1 MKRIPKLLVI
11 WSKLTLTSFEVLYY
25 KARLLFQRMEYYI
38 QETFDTHKIEKQSK
52 TTDSNEE
59 HEMELFE
66 QYGQKKSAHESE
78 LHSSSKYVPYEG
90 PVCETP

>member
-38 QETFDTHKIEKQSK
+38 EEALNTSKIG
-52 TTDSNEE
+52 EE
-59 HEMELFE
+59 NQPTEEVEELFE

-78 LHSSSKYVPYEG
+78 LRSSSKYVPYEG